1 MTTDIF
7 TGKICSFYKSI
18 YPKVKGQPELAIPGT
33 NRLLL
38 DILTNERYTNQGL
51 LTKLRQ
57 SGYKSDYYNE
67 NKSALSAACISS
79 VQDNL
84 TISRS
89 NGNHLFHTGFIA
101 FDIDPGLNPMLL
113 HPGGLE
119 QMRDYIIDNIPYVAY
134 LGRSVSNIG
143 YWGLFPIAYKDEH
156 AGHFEAIRTYFLD
169 RRIVI
174 DPLAD
179 VSRLRFIAYDPDAHF
194 EPNPEIFQDTA
205 EISQQLSNSNERIRA
220 TPNHAFFIACCRWVE
235 AKNEIEFKPGFRHNY
250 LRRLYSTLRHA
261 HVSREDCLNWIY
273 KNIISADQINC
284 NCLDEIDTTKK
295 W

>member
-220 TPNHAFFIACCRWVE
+220 T
-235 AKNEIEFKPGFRHNY
+235 
-250 LRRLYSTLRHA
+250 
-261 HVSREDCLNWIY
+261 
-273 KNIISADQINC
+273 QIM
-284 NCLDEIDTTKK
+284 LFS
-295 W
+295 